1 MTLINPPNGLVDHEP
16 PAETHERELA
26 GFTRIEV
33 ESLVR
38 FAAEFLCRI
47 KHNPATAEGLEDAYL
62 RTIPIEYGYE
72 EVHFYMQDLG
82 ELVRDA
88 LHENFRTWVG
98 HEVSDDQRTREIA
111 DVKSALARLSPVE
124 HTEQYNLLFRDLV
137 TLEQDRK
144 HTAGAQRR
152 GQRQGVG

>member
-1 MTLINPPNGLVDHEP
+1 MTLINPSKGLVDHES
-16 PAETHERELA
+16 ATKMNAQELA
-26 GFTRIEV
+26 GFTRAEV
-33 ESLVR
+33 EALVR

-47 KHNPATAEGLEDAYL
+47 KHNPATSEGLEEAYL
-62 RTIPIEYGYE
+62 RTIPIEYGHE

-88 LHENFRTWVG
+88 LRESFRTWVG

-137 TLEQDRK
+137 ALEQARK
-144 HTAGAQRR
+144 QTSAAQRR
-152 GQRQGVG
+152 APRQRAG